1 MKVYRSVQI
10 VLRIGGSTIGS
21 PLNTALISQYIE
33 LLKRLK
39 SEGHS
44 LTVVVGGGTTAREF
58 IKSAKE
64 LGLEEPKQDQLAIK
78 ISRVVAELLLEKLGC
93 AACETVSTTLEDAL
107 ECLRRKKI
115 AVMGGLRPGITTD
128 AVAALVVEKTHA
140 DILIK
145 ATDQEGIFD
154 RDPKKYEDAIKL
166 DRIGFEDLSRVLIEN
181 KHKAGMHQI
190 IDPEAVKIL
199 KRIRVKVVVL
209 NGSNPENVMKA
220 VKGASIGTLV
230 T

>member
-1 MKVYRSVQI
+1 M
-10 VLRIGGSTIGS
+10 LRIGGSIIGS

-33 LLKRLK
+33 LLKRLE

-64 LGLEEPKQDQLAIK
+64 LGLGEPKQDQLAIK
-78 ISRVVAELLLEKLGC
+78 ISRVIAELLLEKLGR

-128 AVAALVVEKTHA
+128 AVAALVVEKTQA

-145 ATDQEGIFD
+145 ATDQEGIFN
-154 RDPKKYEDAIKL
+154 RDPKKYANAIKL
-166 DRIGFEDLSRVLIEN
+166 DKIGFEDLSRVLIEN

-190 IDPEAVKIL
+190 IDPEAIKIL

-209 NGSNPENVMKA
+209 NGSNPENVMKV
-220 VKGASIGTLV
+220 VKGASVGTLV
-230 T
+230 I